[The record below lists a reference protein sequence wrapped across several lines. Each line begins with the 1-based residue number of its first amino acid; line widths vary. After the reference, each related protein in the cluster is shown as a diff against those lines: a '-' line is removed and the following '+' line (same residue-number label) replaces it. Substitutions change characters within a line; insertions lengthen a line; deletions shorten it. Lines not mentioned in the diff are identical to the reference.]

1 MTDALYVADPP
12 DTAWAE
18 WYRWLS
24 ESGLPPA
31 LGLPRALWQ
40 LQVSGERFADLRS
53 EGALAR
59 EGLRAPRPDRRD
71 WPEFQA
77 VGQRL
82 ADEGHAGLV
91 APSAARESGQV
102 LCLFWPPRPA
112 TSVESVGEPELVSSP
127 PVPPR
132 GLRT

>member
-1 MTDALYVADPP
+1 MADSP

-40 LQVSGERFADLRS
+40 LRVSGDRFADLRS
-53 EGALAR
+53 ERGLAR
-59 EGLRAPRPDRRD
+59 VGPRAPSPDRPD

-82 ADEGHAGLV
+82 AGEGYAGLV
-91 APSAARESGQV
+91 APSAARKPGQV
-102 LCLFWPPRPA
+102 LCLFWPPRSD
-112 TSVESVGEPELVSSP
+112 TSVESVGKPALVSAP
-127 PVPPR
+127 PLPPR